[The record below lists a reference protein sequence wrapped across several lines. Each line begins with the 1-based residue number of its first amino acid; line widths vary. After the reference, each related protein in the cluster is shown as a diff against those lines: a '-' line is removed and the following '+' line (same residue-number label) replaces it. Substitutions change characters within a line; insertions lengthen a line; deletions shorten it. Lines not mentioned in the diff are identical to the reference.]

1 MSFSAS
7 GDRFAAFRHSSY
19 TRFFY
24 ARFLLSFSQ
33 QIVSVAV
40 GWQMYDQTGSAIY
53 LGLIGLVQFL
63 PSLILI
69 LITGSVADRHNR
81 RAIAAVCSL
90 VSALCTLALLVMTMT
105 GTFSPIPVFAVL
117 LVFGIERAFMSP
129 AVQSLA
135 PNLVPPE
142 HLSNAIAWN
151 SSSWQLAAITGPVL
165 GGLLYGINAHT
176 AYVVA
181 VVFAGLGAALLYMI
195 PKPMQKTT
203 GEAKS
208 WDMILGG
215 FRFIRAE
222 KVVLGAISLDLFAVL
237 LGGATALMPIFARD
251 ILTLGPWGLG
261 LLRSAPGLGAIVM
274 AILLAWYPLKH
285 RAGIYMFI
293 GVALFGL
300 GTIVF
305 GFSKST
311 ELSIAALALMGA
323 ADMISVYVRE
333 SLIALWTPDQLRG
346 RVNAV
351 NMVFVG
357 ASNEL
362 GEFRAGTMASIFG
375 AVPAVIIGGIG
386 TLAVAAIWA
395 TSFPQL
401 RKIDSLDAPQRE
413 EQA

>member
-1 MSFSAS
+1 M
-7 GDRFAAFRHSSY
+7 
-19 TRFFY
+19 
-24 ARFLLSFSQ
+24 
-33 QIVSVAV
+33 AV
-40 GWQMYDQTGSAIY
+40 
-53 LGLIGLVQFL
+53 
-63 PSLILI
+63 
-69 LITGSVADRHNR
+69 
-81 RAIAAVCSL
+81 
-90 VSALCTLALLVMTMT
+90 
-105 GTFSPIPVFAVL
+105 
-117 LVFGIERAFMSP
+117 
-129 AVQSLA
+129 
-135 PNLVPPE
+135 
-142 HLSNAIAWN
+142 
-151 SSSWQLAAITGPVL
+151 
-165 GGLLYGINAHT
+165 
-176 AYVVA
+176 
-181 VVFAGLGAALLYMI
+181 
-195 PKPMQKTT
+195 
-203 GEAKS
+203 
-208 WDMILGG
+208 
-215 FRFIRAE
+215 
-222 KVVLGAISLDLFAVL
+222 
-237 LGGATALMPIFARD
+237 
-251 ILTLGPWGLG
+251 
-261 LLRSAPGLGAIVM
+261 
-274 AILLAWYPLKH
+274 LLAWYPLKH

-401 RKIDSLDAPQRE
+401 RKIDTLDAPQRE